1 MEFQVKLTN
10 PIADFGMIEDA
21 IRAFD
26 PAAQVDIDD
35 PCRTLR
41 VAASVEASELAALL
55 RDAGCPVS
63 PLQIVQL
70 PSICCGGCSG

>member
-21 IRAFD
+21 IRTSD
-26 PAAQVDIDD
+26 PAAQVDIDRL
-35 PCRTLR
+35 CRTLR
-41 VAASVEASELAALL
+41 VAANVEASELAALL

-63 PLQIVQL
+63 ALQIVQL